1 MKRTKCGNVGERRT
15 GAPMLVVLS
24 VLGFVVGLANGAIAQ
39 QRRAPD
45 TNIPAIKNPLLSQSA
60 GEEKILE
67 VLDDL
72 NKNQRQGMNVPLE
85 DGRLLRLLTESVGA
99 KRVVEIG
106 TSTDIQASGSAWLCE
121 KQAAA

>member
-1 MKRTKCGNVGERRT
+1 M
-15 GAPMLVVLS
+15 
-24 VLGFVVGLANGAIAQ
+24 
-39 QRRAPD
+39 
-45 TNIPAIKNPLLSQSA
+45 
-60 GEEKILE
+60 
-67 VLDDL
+67 LDDL